1 MGLAKSFKF
10 YKNDFSTVNKMVYN
24 IDTSPKNRIQIQ
36 AANFTLMLCPS
47 RFVFETSKVIYDLKL
62 TTVITTCSDYKGL
75 KCFLK
80 EFSFPSC
87 LGTDCE
93 YDGII
98 IAMGTKYEDTTGP
111 VCYKCSCSNTGG
123 LDCCQ

>member
-1 MGLAKSFKF
+1 MKTSSKPYALPALVMSWVLR
-10 YKNDFSTVNKMVYN
+10 NDM
-24 IDTSPKNRIQIQ
+24 
-36 AANFTLMLCPS
+36 
-47 RFVFETSKVIYDLKL
+47 
-62 TTVITTCSDYKGL
+62 
-75 KCFLK
+75 FLK
-80 EFSFPSC
+80 RNFLFHIC

-111 VCYKCSCSNTGG
+111 VCYMCSCSNTGE